1 MGKLIQWDEIY
12 CFQKFLPLL
21 TRWQLFHMGDDRT
34 VINHTLRGSVQPDF
48 IKKKRAPKGVPSVE
62 IIWRDEHGC
71 FDCLIPNDQLKTF
84 YSTHKEK
91 SETEA
96 LQMLWSTI
104 EPIDLVEKAYP
115 DLIRQFEESK
125 AKAKGKTKKGKKT
138 AEGAATVEAA
148 TTSVDTIKTKKTKS
162 HRVLSNVDINTINDN
177 AIESSEN
184 AVTTKKGR
192 RTKQPGKQS
201 TRTVGAANAKK
212 KAPNNCQP
220 IDRFFRKE
228 NATSLYASP
237 KIKTTAKPMNLSTFS
252 MCLGDSFDLM
262 HDDDMNLSE
271 IISEMVARP
280 PNLTEYRGKKLQYD
294 ELVTSVRN
302 ECAIDHMVNDENESS
317 AVVAT
322 AAAAAVDDKT
332 KPNDQSFDEFDLIVM
347 RKARK
352 SLIARKAS
360 VSSENPSGNR
370 CANDCS
376 TPIIPKRLC
385 TRLSTS
391 FKLDTDSDSQSLDT
405 DGDTENQRKSTISTS
420 FFAIHPD
427 DEVDL
432 FEKSIDFRNMCD
444 DNDDGDDD
452 DDESGTMTDSD
463 SDAKSEIES
472 SESNKSLHTRAKNND
487 DCGFDGY
494 DTFDRLVGID

>member
-21 TRWQLFHMGDDRT
+21 TRWQLFHMGDGDGT
-34 VINHTLRGSVQPDF
+34 VINHPLRGSVQPDF

-62 IIWRDEHGC
+62 IIWKDEQGC
-71 FDCLIPNDQLKTF
+71 FDCLIPNEQLKTF

-96 LQMLWSTI
+96 LQILWSTI
-104 EPIDLVEKAYP
+104 EPIDLLEKAYP

-125 AKAKGKTKKGKKT
+125 AKGKTKKSKK
-138 AEGAATVEAA
+138 AATAA
-148 TTSVDTIKTKKTKS
+148 TTSTEPTKAKKTKS
-162 HRVLSNVDINTINDN
+162 HRVLSSVDINTIDDN

-184 AVTTKKGR
+184 AATTKKGR
-192 RTKQPGKQS
+192 RTKQTGKQS
-201 TRTVGAANAKK
+201 TRTGGATNAKK
-212 KAPNNCQP
+212 KAPNNVQP

-228 NATSLYASP
+228 NATSSYASP

-252 MCLGDSFDLM
+252 MCLGDSFELM
-262 HDDDMNLSE
+262 PDDDMNLSE
-271 IISEMVARP
+271 IINEMVARP

-302 ECAIDHMVNDENESS
+302 ECVIDHMVNDENESS
-317 AVVAT
+317 T
-322 AAAAAVDDKT
+322 AAAAVDDDNKT
-332 KPNDQSFDEFDLIVM
+332 KLNDHSFDEFDLIVM

-352 SLIARKAS
+352 SLIARKAA
-360 VSSENPSGNR
+360 VSSPNPTDNR
-370 CANDCS
+370 CVTDCS
-376 TPIIPKRLC
+376 TPVMSKRLC
-385 TRLSTS
+385 MRLSSS
-391 FKLDTDSDSQSLDT
+391 FKLNSDLDSPLVCSD
-405 DGDTENQRKSTISTS
+405 DGDTINQRKSTISTS
-420 FFAIHPD
+420 FFAIHPS

-432 FEKSIDFRNMCD
+432 FERSIDFRNMCD

-452 DDESGTMTDSD
+452 DSTMTDSD
-463 SDAKSEIES
+463 SKSESES
-472 SESNKSLHTRAKNND
+472 SKSNKSLPTSANNND
-487 DCGFDGY
+487 DCEFDGY